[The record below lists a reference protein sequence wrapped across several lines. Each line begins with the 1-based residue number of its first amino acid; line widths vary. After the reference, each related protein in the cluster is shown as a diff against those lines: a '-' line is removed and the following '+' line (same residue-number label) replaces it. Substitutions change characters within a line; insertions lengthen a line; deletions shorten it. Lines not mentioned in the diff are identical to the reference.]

1 MSKLLAA
8 DAQRLEGELTLSRAQ
23 LAALEE
29 ELRAARDAE
38 RRSSA
43 HVTEQAA
50 TIASLEGLLLQR
62 QKTGGGGGGG
72 ALRTPTSAAP
82 DGVGADTAT
91 PDGSAAARVPRSAT
105 GAASALSEVLLS
117 SSTAATPAPIASAA
131 AATPAADGAGATTPH
146 LAGATPAA
154 HAGGAVPA
162 DDDAAA
168 LRLVVSQ
175 RDRARRRAEELEAEN
190 RRHAQLS
197 KSHQSEIRRLQTDN
211 LKLYEKIKFLEASVA
226 GGAAGGG
233 SPNDRGALPVGK
245 NSIDEA
251 ATESRYAKLYEEKHN
266 PFAAFH
272 RRERQRALESLN
284 PADRAMLSFSKFF
297 VANKHARA
305 FLFGYIVCLHLLV
318 STAMYVASHHC

>member
-1 MSKLLAA
+1 M
-8 DAQRLEGELTLSRAQ
+8 
-23 LAALEE
+23 
-29 ELRAARDAE
+29 
-38 RRSSA
+38 
-43 HVTEQAA
+43 TEQAA

-105 GAASALSEVLLS
+105 GRRRRSRRFSLVVDGGYPCAHRLRGSRH
-117 SSTAATPAPIASAA
+117 
-131 AATPAADGAGATTPH
+131 PAADGAGATTPH

-211 LKLYEKIKFLEASVA
+211 LKLYEKIKFLEASGA

-233 SPNDRGALPVGK
+233 SANDRGALPVGK